1 VTILLFSSV
10 ETIRMSLKLSELHEL
25 YASVS
30 REDAV
35 AMANLGAVCWS
46 SFKDG
51 LYSQWATTMTSEE
64 AEKAAVYKEEGRKEG
79 REATLESLKVRVV
92 AGEVAIARVAA
103 LEASIA
109 EEVERKI
116 GEMLTLQKQQDKLI
130 HLKELEVLKIQL
142 AELKGKGDMFNMLK
156 EAHEDMKRTIAS
168 QTSDLAKYKEATS
181 TKSSYALGKI
191 GESTIQQ
198 LIEERVIPR
207 YPNARLENV
216 ATTSHSADFH
226 LYAMSHLGKMVK
238 LLIDVKNY
246 KEQIRTK
253 EMTKLY
259 ADMDA
264 DSAAIGGMLI
274 SLDSCISGLP
284 HFYIKK
290 TPEGKPCLHL
300 MLKDM
305 TDDIR
310 GDILLW
316 ASLALVG
323 LTPDGVVAKQDTLHA
338 DVSRFLADLSASA
351 KDADL
356 TVKACNKASEAA
368 RNGRDRLIRRITDFK
383 IGSFVGDT
391 LPPVESDN
399 DEEGNTISHV
409 SSPVKSK
416 KAETEKEP
424 SVIPDINRCTFV
436 KEKGGR
442 CRNRRMGSLE
452 LCKSHS

>member
-1 VTILLFSSV
+1 
-10 ETIRMSLKLSELHEL
+10 
-25 YASVS
+25 
-30 REDAV
+30 
-35 AMANLGAVCWS
+35 
-46 SFKDG
+46 
-51 LYSQWATTMTSEE
+51 
-64 AEKAAVYKEEGRKEG
+64 
-79 REATLESLKVRVV
+79 
-92 AGEVAIARVAA
+92 
-103 LEASIA
+103 
-109 EEVERKI
+109 
-116 GEMLTLQKQQDKLI
+116 
-130 HLKELEVLKIQL
+130 
-142 AELKGKGDMFNMLK
+142 
-156 EAHEDMKRTIAS
+156 
-168 QTSDLAKYKEATS
+168 
-181 TKSSYALGKI
+181 
-191 GESTIQQ
+191 
-198 LIEERVIPR
+198 
-207 YPNARLENV
+207 
-216 ATTSHSADFH
+216 
-226 LYAMSHLGKMVK
+226 
-238 LLIDVKNY
+238 
-246 KEQIRTK
+246 
-253 EMTKLY
+253 
-259 ADMDA
+259 MDA

>member
-1 VTILLFSSV
+1 MTNLLPSSV
-10 ETIRMSLKLSELHEL
+10 ETIQMSLKLSELHEL
-25 YASVS
+25 YSSVS
-30 REDAV
+30 REDAI

-51 LYSQWATTMTSEE
+51 LYNQWASTMTSEE

-79 REATLESLKVRVV
+79 REAMLESLKARVA
-92 AGEVAIARVAA
+92 AGEVAIARVAT

-109 EEVERKI
+109 EEVERKT

-130 HLKELEVLKIQL
+130 HLKELEVLKIHL

-156 EAHEDMKRTIAS
+156 EAHEDMKRTITS
-168 QTSDLAKYKEATS
+168 QAAELAKHKEATS

-259 ADMDA
+259 TDIDA

-305 TDDIR
+305 SDDIR

-323 LTPDGVVAKQDTLHA
+323 LTPDGVVPKQDTLHA
-338 DVSRFLADLSASA
+338 DVSRLLGEMNGSV
-351 KDADL
+351 KDADVTL
-356 TVKACNKASEAA
+356 KACNKAAEAA
-368 RNGRDRLIRRITDFK
+368 KSGRDRLIKRITDFK
-383 IGSFVGDT
+383 SRSFMGDT
-391 LPPVESDN
+391 VTSVDSDN
-399 DEEGNTISHV
+399 DEEGDIIAHV
-409 SSPVKSK
+409 ASPVKSK
-416 KAETEKEP
+416 RTDTEKEP
-424 SVIPDINRCTFV
+424 SIIPDINRCTFV

>member
-1 VTILLFSSV
+1 
-10 ETIRMSLKLSELHEL
+10 
-25 YASVS
+25 
-30 REDAV
+30 
-35 AMANLGAVCWS
+35 
-46 SFKDG
+46 
-51 LYSQWATTMTSEE
+51 
-64 AEKAAVYKEEGRKEG
+64 
-79 REATLESLKVRVV
+79 
-92 AGEVAIARVAA
+92 
-103 LEASIA
+103 
-109 EEVERKI
+109 
-116 GEMLTLQKQQDKLI
+116 MLTLHKQQDKLI

-259 ADMDA
+259 ADIDA
-264 DSAAIGGMLI
+264 DSEAIGGMLI

-316 ASLALVG
+316 ASLAIVG

-338 DVSRFLADLSASA
+338 DVVRFLADLSASA

-368 RNGRDRLIRRITDFK
+368 RNGRDRLIKRITDFK
-383 IGSFVGDT
+383 SRSFIGDT
-391 LPPVESDN
+391 VPHMDSDN
-399 DEEGNTISHV
+399 DEEGDIIVHV
-409 SSPVKSK
+409 ASPVKLK
-416 KAETEKEP
+416 KDISEKEP
-424 SVIPDINRCTFV
+424 SIIPDINRCTFV

-442 CRNRRMGSLE
+442 CRNRRMGSID